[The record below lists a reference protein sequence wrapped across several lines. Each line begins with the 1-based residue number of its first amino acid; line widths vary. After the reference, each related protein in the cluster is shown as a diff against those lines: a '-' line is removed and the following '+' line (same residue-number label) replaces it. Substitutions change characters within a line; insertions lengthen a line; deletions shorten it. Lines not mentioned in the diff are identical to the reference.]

1 MTNATLPAHIFRE
14 LVNDLRDI
22 AVAWHPSQQLRERI
36 SGRLRE
42 NVRPAGDH
50 GNPEPAKLTTME
62 MNSLLLQADSLS
74 FEFVERI
81 QEAVLKKNGL
91 IHDLDADPPVMN
103 LAASPATRP
112 AIGLTIRKGDF
123 EANVHSVENGT
134 VFYGLYRY
142 GCEFPVALHQAT
154 ITQWFG
160 MATEALDDGALSY
173 TNVRPMAEPDG
184 AER

>member
-1 MTNATLPAHIFRE
+1 MTPATLPAHVFRE

-22 AVAWHPSQQLRERI
+22 AVEWHPSQQLRERI

-50 GNPEPAKLTTME
+50 GNPAPAKLTTME

-74 FEFVERI
+74 FEFVAQI
-81 QEAVLKKNGL
+81 QDAVLKKNGL
-91 IHDLDADPPVMN
+91 THDPDAAQSAAMQDAAALPPAV
-103 LAASPATRP
+103 
-112 AIGLTIRKGDF
+112 GLTIRKGDF

-142 GCEFPVALHQAT
+142 GFEFPVALHRTTLA
-154 ITQWFG
+154 QWSR
-160 MATEALDDGALSY
+160 MEAKARNDGAWSY
-173 TNVRPMAEPDG
+173 TNVRPMTDPDEAEQ
-184 AER
+184 